1 MKRACYNLI
10 LFTFITINLFPQ
22 EKRINN
28 SDSGHE
34 DYSWI
39 RDTVYTLMPYII
51 EVDLSKQMGYLYSRT
66 EPVKEFGLSS
76 GTKNLEDGV
85 DTKTGLFVIQAKME
99 KWYSQQFDSTLMLN
113 WMGFNWGIGFH
124 SLQGSIYYRYLGKRK
139 SSHGCIRLSRAMA
152 QELYDKIEE
161 GTPVLVH
168 DGHCAVKVAF
178 GKPENSFVYLG
189 FVDLR
194 YQMNKRYNE
203 LYAGRYFVSYN
214 PKLLIDFNNIYH
226 EGLPIGNSRKIM
238 RSQITLPLSEYI
250 NSSTP
255 AYRGLESF
263 YYPFQKYE
271 LTFNLKYV
279 RVR

>member
-22 EKRINN
+22 EKQINN
-28 SDSGHE
+28 TDSGHE

-39 RDTVYTLMPYII
+39 RDTVYTLMPHII

-76 GTKNLEDGV
+76 GTENLEDGV
-85 DTKTGLFVIQAKME
+85 NTKTGLFVIQAKME
-99 KWYSQQFDSTLMLN
+99 KWYSRQFDSTLMLN
-113 WMGFNWGIGFH
+113 WMGFNRGIGFH
-124 SLQGSIYYRYLGKRK
+124 SLQGSSYYRYLGKRK
-139 SSHGCIRLSRAMA
+139 SSHGCVRLSRVMA

-178 GKPENSFVYLG
+178 GKPENSFVYLR

-203 LYAGRYFVSYN
+203 LYAGKYFVSYN
-214 PKLLIDFNNIYH
+214 PKLLIDFNNVYH
-226 EGLPIGNSRKIM
+226 EGLPIGDSRKIL
-238 RSQITLPLSEYI
+238 RNQITLPLSEYI
-250 NSSTP
+250 TSTIP
-255 AYRGLESF
+255 LPRGLVTF
-263 YYPFQKYE
+263 HKPFQRFD
-271 LTFNLKYV
+271 LIFNLKYV